1 MKNKKFK
8 LTFLGAAL
16 CFALVGCS
24 NDDSVDGTNNNNSES
39 GVVSNEDVTI
49 TYGSDLLKHYSESNN
64 SKINL
69 INGFSAR
76 SGNSLPTYQN
86 QPITGAI
93 NLVTIANPSNVN
105 TQSGSVYYI
114 PTGETFNGNIN
125 LVAGVKLII
134 QGTYTG
140 NLNFNGAAEIYVEGA
155 LNTSGTINVPSN
167 GKIIVGPNATFGS
180 NTTIHLNSNGQ
191 INNFGDFTYKSNT
204 IDGIIENYKTLT
216 LNGGSTFNVNSLSE
230 IRNHCQVTFE
240 KNTQFNGKLIN
251 NSKATFN
258 NGFSINSNGR
268 IHVASD
274 SYTHVTSGSISIDG
288 RVENLS
294 TNVLT
299 NKARID
305 LASSVTLGTMNANPA
320 FKGGIDINTTLS
332 GNNLKIA
339 NDVALNENTY
349 IASSD
354 CINVNLGSFDCTAAS
369 VNMNYSGIYQSP
381 VVGNITLS
389 ATDVRVVGDKAYVS
403 YHTNDEEFD
412 DSPFGSI
419 RVFDIS
425 NLQSPQLIA
434 QADFNKAEFNSLEIN
449 GNTLYAVGNNKAGAI
464 MYTVPLTDGMFT
476 NNPDAIKSN
485 NLPSLSAKNLNF
497 NGTNIWLASS
507 GTNGGLIKL
516 NDDFSLNSNVQA
528 VTGAKYVVSNP
539 TKQVFLSLANGTP
552 SLRFADNAGNLL
564 YGAAKSFSSINL
576 NVTDGKNT
584 LALESDYVYAA
595 LSDAG
600 VAKFDLSNGNLV
612 DRFIPSELRGL
623 DGYKVLKNN
632 GRSNA
637 VAVDAD
643 LSGCFLYVANGG
655 DGVVVLNKKTMKY
668 VGHFTLAQQRS
679 ANYVYS
685 TNNHLFVASGRNGL
699 VIINKN

>member
-24 NDDSVDGTNNNNSES
+24 NDDSVDGTNNNSES
-39 GVVSNEDVTI
+39 GVVSNGDVTI
-49 TYGSDLLKHYSESNN
+49 TYGSNLLKHYSESNN

-105 TQSGSVYYI
+105 TEAGLVYYI
-114 PTGETFNGNIN
+114 PTGETFNGAIN

-140 NLNFNGAAEIYVEGA
+140 NLNFNGASEIYVEGA
-155 LNTSGTINVPSN
+155 LNTSHTINVPAN
-167 GKIIVGPNATFGS
+167 GKIIISPNATFG
-180 NTTIHLNSNGQ
+180 TQTIIHLNSNGQ
-191 INNFGDFTYKSNT
+191 LDNYGNFTYKSNT

-216 LNGGSTFNVNSLSE
+216 VESTNDFTVNGNSE
-230 IRNHCQVTFE
+230 IRNHCKVVFN
-240 KNTQFNGKLIN
+240 KKAQFNGKLIN
-251 NSKATFN
+251 KSQATFN
-258 NGFSINSNGR
+258 DGFSINGSGR
-268 IHVASD
+268 IHVESN
-274 SYTHVTSGSISIDG
+274 SYTNVTAGKISIDG

-299 NKARID
+299 DRARID
-305 LASSVTLGTMNANPA
+305 IHSSVTPGNINANPA
-320 FKGGIDINTTLS
+320 FKGGIDINTTIT
-332 GNNLKIA
+332 GNVLKIA
-339 NDVALNENTY
+339 SDVVLNENTY
-349 IASSD
+349 IAATD
-354 CINVNLGSFDCTAAS
+354 CISVSLGSFDCTAAS
-369 VNMNYSGIYQSP
+369 VNLSYSGIFASP
-381 VVGNITLS
+381 VIGNITLS
-389 ATDVRVVGDKAYVS
+389 ATDVRVNGDFAYVS
-403 YHTNDEEFD
+403 YHTNDEEFG
-412 DSPFGSI
+412 DSPYGSI
-419 RVFDIS
+419 RVF
-425 NLQSPQLIA
+425 NVTNPQSPVLVA
-434 QADFNKAEFNSLEIN
+434 QADFNKAEFNSLEVVN
-449 GNTLYAVGNNKAGAI
+449 GKLYAVGNNKAGAI
-464 MYTVPLTDGMFT
+464 MYTVPLSGGMFI
-476 NNPDAIKSN
+476 NNLEAIKSN
-485 NLPSLSAKNLNF
+485 SLPSFSAKNLYVNESD
-497 NGTNIWLASS
+497 IWLASS
-507 GTNGGLIKL
+507 GTNGGLMKL
-516 NDDFSLNSNVQA
+516 NTDFSLNSNVQA
-528 VTGAKYVVSNP
+528 VTGAKYVVSNSAN
-539 TKQVFLSLANGTP
+539 QVFLSLANGIP
-552 SLRFADNAGNLL
+552 SLRFADTSGTVLL
-564 YGAAKSFSSINL
+564 GGSKAYTNINL

-584 LALESDYVYAA
+584 LALEANYVYAA

-600 VAKFDLSNGNLV
+600 VAKFDLNDGNLV
-612 DRFIPSELRGL
+612 GRFIPSELRGL
-623 DGYKVLKNN
+623 DGFKVLKNN

-685 TNNHLFVASGRNGL
+685 TNNLLFVASGRNGL
-699 VIINKN
+699 AIINK